1 MWNSHPGTLAIQ
13 ETPKFHPLLVLHL
26 VRQHLSSHSVRP
38 GRQQLSASP
47 REESGSL
54 YPSTSQRRN
63 CRQVSTT
70 AMDQNEMLTWR
81 EPPMSADHMNYF
93 NANDFGPPTAS
104 SGGYYSMEDDQ
115 YDYSF
120 PASQN
125 TLEQYNLPPQ
135 FGHAATNLSHQ
146 VSQAL
151 SQQQHQHQLSPTA
164 THAGAGQGLNGHAY
178 FGSHGATAP
187 HAEYDHSS
195 HGDSPVDLT
204 EDQEAALNALRAHGQ
219 AGSSDLGSSISVLE
233 VTTAARGQRHERN
246 REKNR
251 LAASKCR
258 EKSKKYVD
266 ELRERERELAAQRA
280 SLSQHAASLREEVL
294 WLKNEILRHGDCNCE
309 FIQNYLATA
318 ARQIT

>member
-1 MWNSHPGTLAIQ
+1 
-13 ETPKFHPLLVLHL
+13 
-26 VRQHLSSHSVRP
+26 
-38 GRQQLSASP
+38 
-47 REESGSL
+47 
-54 YPSTSQRRN
+54 
-63 CRQVSTT
+63 
-70 AMDQNEMLTWR
+70 MDQNEMLTWR

-93 NANDFGPPTAS
+93 NTNDFGPPTAS
-104 SGGYYSMEDDQ
+104 SGGYYSLDDDQ

-125 TLEQYNLPPQ
+125 IEQYNLP
-135 FGHAATNLSHQ
+135 H
-146 VSQAL
+146 
-151 SQQQHQHQLSPTA
+151 QQQQLSPTA
-164 THAGAGQGLNGHAY
+164 THAGTGQGLGGHAY
-178 FGSHGATAP
+178 FSGHGSTAP
-187 HAEYDHSS
+187 HVDYDHSS
-195 HGDSPVDLT
+195 HGESPVDLN
-204 EDQEAALNALRAHGQ
+204 EDQEAALNALRSQGRI
-219 AGSSDLGSSISVLE
+219 GSSSDLGSSISVLE

>member
-1 MWNSHPGTLAIQ
+1 MEGT
-13 ETPKFHPLLVLHL
+13 
-26 VRQHLSSHSVRP
+26 
-38 GRQQLSASP
+38 
-47 REESGSL
+47 
-54 YPSTSQRRN
+54 
-63 CRQVSTT
+63 
-70 AMDQNEMLTWR
+70 
-81 EPPMSADHMNYF
+81 PMSADHMNYF
-93 NANDFGPPTAS
+93 NATDFGPPTAS
-104 SGGYYSMEDDQ
+104 SGGYYSLEEDQ

-125 TLEQYNLPPQ
+125 IEQYNIP
-135 FGHAATNLSHQ
+135 H
-146 VSQAL
+146 QAL
-151 SQQQHQHQLSPTA
+151 AQQQQQLSPTA
-164 THAGAGQGLNGHAY
+164 THAGTGQGLSGHAY
-178 FGSHGATAP
+178 FSGQGPTAP
-187 HAEYDHSS
+187 HLEYDHSS
-195 HGDSPVDLT
+195 HGDSPVDLNDDH
-204 EDQEAALNALRAHGQ
+204 EVALNALRSQGRI
-219 AGSSDLGSSISVLE
+219 GRGDTGSSISVLE
-233 VTTAARGQRHERN
+233 VTTAAQGQRHERN

>member
-1 MWNSHPGTLAIQ
+1 MWNSHPGT
-13 ETPKFHPLLVLHL
+13 
-26 VRQHLSSHSVRP
+26 LSSHSVRP

-204 EDQEAALNALRAHGQ
+204 EDQEAALNAL
-219 AGSSDLGSSISVLE
+219 L
-233 VTTAARGQRHERN
+233 TTAARGQRHERN

>member
-1 MWNSHPGTLAIQ
+1 
-13 ETPKFHPLLVLHL
+13 
-26 VRQHLSSHSVRP
+26 
-38 GRQQLSASP
+38 
-47 REESGSL
+47 
-54 YPSTSQRRN
+54 
-63 CRQVSTT
+63 
-70 AMDQNEMLTWR
+70 
-81 EPPMSADHMNYF
+81 MSADHMNYF
-93 NANDFGPPTAS
+93 NTTDFGPPTAS
-104 SGGYYSMEDDQ
+104 SGGYYSLEEDQ

-120 PASQN
+120 PSSQN
-125 TLEQYNLPPQ
+125 IEQYNIPHQ
-135 FGHAATNLSHQ
+135 FGHSAANLSHQ
-146 VSQAL
+146 VNQAL
-151 SQQQHQHQLSPTA
+151 AQQQQLSPSA
-164 THAGAGQGLNGHAY
+164 THAGTGQGLSGHAY
-178 FGSHGATAP
+178 FNGQGPAAH
-187 HAEYDHSS
+187 HLEYDHSS
-195 HGDSPVDLT
+195 HGDSPVDLN
-204 EDQEAALNALRAHGQ
+204 DDHEAALNALRSQGRI
-219 AGSSDLGSSISVLE
+219 GSGDTGSSISVLE

>member
-1 MWNSHPGTLAIQ
+1 
-13 ETPKFHPLLVLHL
+13 
-26 VRQHLSSHSVRP
+26 
-38 GRQQLSASP
+38 
-47 REESGSL
+47 
-54 YPSTSQRRN
+54 
-63 CRQVSTT
+63 
-70 AMDQNEMLTWR
+70 
-81 EPPMSADHMNYF
+81 MSADHMNYF
-93 NANDFGPPTAS
+93 NTNDFGPPTAS
-104 SGGYYSMEDDQ
+104 SGGYYSLDDDQ

-125 TLEQYNLPPQ
+125 IEQYNLPHQ
-135 FGHAATNLSHQ
+135 FGPSATNLSHQ
-146 VSQAL
+146 VNQAL
-151 SQQQHQHQLSPTA
+151 SQHQQQQQLSPTA
-164 THAGAGQGLNGHAY
+164 THAGTGQGLGGHAY
-178 FGSHGATAP
+178 FSGHGSTAP
-187 HAEYDHSS
+187 HVDYDHSS
-195 HGDSPVDLT
+195 HGESPVDLN
-204 EDQEAALNALRAHGQ
+204 EDQEAALNALRSQGRI
-219 AGSSDLGSSISVLE
+219 GSSSDLGSSISVLE